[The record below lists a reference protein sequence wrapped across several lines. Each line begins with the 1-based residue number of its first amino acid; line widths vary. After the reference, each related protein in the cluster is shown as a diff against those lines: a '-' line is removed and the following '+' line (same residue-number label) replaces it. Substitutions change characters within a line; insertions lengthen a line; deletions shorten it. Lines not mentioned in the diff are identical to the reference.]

1 MGARGGL
8 SPRRRV
14 PDGTRSGGGGVGGG
28 VDGTLGGRRAG
39 RRRYAGFAGEREG
52 PHGAGWAADRWLS
65 GAGRRTEA
73 GNALPGA
80 GACPQ
85 GNAERR
91 AVRIEVPASF
101 ATPGAPRASTYPVS
115 TYAGGEDRG
124 VGRRF
129 DG

>member
-1 MGARGGL
+1 M
-8 SPRRRV
+8 
-14 PDGTRSGGGGVGGG
+14 
-28 VDGTLGGRRAG
+28 
-39 RRRYAGFAGEREG
+39 
-52 PHGAGWAADRWLS
+52 AADQVAERR
-65 GAGRRTEA
+65 GRRTEV

-91 AVRIEVPASF
+91 AVRIEVPAWF
-101 ATPGAPRASTYPVS
+101 ATPGASRASTYPVS

-124 VGRRF
+124 GGRRF